1 MRIYKMEEGKF
12 VDPGKKEAQ
21 TVQPREEREALEH
34 QMLAENAS
42 FADHSLGRLREEE
55 PCALRTCFQRDVD
68 RITYCKAFRR
78 MKHKTQVFLS
88 PEGDHYR
95 TRMTHTL
102 EVSRIARTIAR
113 SLRLNED
120 LTEAIALGHDLGHTP
135 FGHAGE
141 RALRRI
147 HEGGFE
153 HNEQSLRVT
162 DRLEKDGRG
171 LNLCAE
177 VRDGILCHTGERRP
191 ATLEGSIVRIS
202 DRIAYVNHDT
212 DDAVRAGIM
221 REEDIPASVREV
233 IGSSFGQRIDTV
245 IRDVVASSDSEIRM
259 SLPVA
264 WAMDAFRSFM
274 FQAVYQNP
282 KAKSEESKVEGILT
296 SLYGYY
302 LADVN
307 RLPEDYRAVAD
318 AEGSARA
325 VCDYIAGMTDQ
336 FAVEQYTR
344 LFIPGGWTVY

>member
-1 MRIYKMEEGKF
+1 ML
-12 VDPGKKEAQ
+12 
-21 TVQPREEREALEH
+21 PREEREALEH
-34 QMLAENAS
+34 RILAEGAC
-42 FADHSLGRLREEE
+42 FADHSLGRERKEE
-55 PCALRTCFQRDVD
+55 PCSLRTCFQRDVD

-78 MKHKTQVFLS
+78 LKHKTQVFLS

-102 EVSRIARTIAR
+102 EVARIARTIAR
-113 SLRLNED
+113 CLRLNED

-141 RALRRI
+141 RALRKI
-147 HEGGFE
+147 HAGGFE
-153 HNEQSLRVT
+153 HNEQSLRVA
-162 DRLEKDGRG
+162 DRLEKGGRG

-177 VRDGILCHTGERRP
+177 VRDGMLCHTGERKP
-191 ATLEGSIVRIS
+191 MTLEGNIVRLS

-233 IGSSFGQRIDTV
+233 IGDSFGKRIDTV

-264 WAMDAFRSFM
+264 WAMDDFRNFM
-274 FQAVYQNP
+274 FEAVYRNP
-282 KAKSEESKVEGILT
+282 KAKSEESKVEGIL
-296 SLYGYY
+296 SALYAHY
-302 LADVN
+302 LADIG
-307 RLPEDYRAVAD
+307 RLPEDYRAVAEE
-318 AEGSARA
+318 EGSERA

-336 FAVEQYTR
+336 FAVQQYTQ
-344 LFIPGGWTVY
+344 LFIPGGWTIR

>member
-1 MRIYKMEEGKF
+1 ML
-12 VDPGKKEAQ
+12 
-21 TVQPREEREALEH
+21 PREEREALEH
-34 QMLAENAS
+34 RTLAEGAC
-42 FADHSLGRLREEE
+42 FADHSRGRERAEE

-102 EVSRIARTIAR
+102 EVARIARTIAR
-113 SLRLNED
+113 CLRLNED

-141 RALRRI
+141 RALRKI
-147 HEGGFE
+147 HAGGFE
-153 HNEQSLRVT
+153 HNEQSLRVA

-177 VRDGILCHTGERRP
+177 VRDGILCHTGERKP
-191 ATLEGSIVRIS
+191 MTLEGNIVRLS

-221 REEDIPASVREV
+221 KEEDIPASVREV
-233 IGSSFGQRIDTV
+233 IGETFGKRIDTV

-274 FQAVYQNP
+274 FEAVYRNP
-282 KAKSEESKVEGILT
+282 RAKSEESKVEGIL
-296 SLYGYY
+296 SALYEYY
-302 LADVN
+302 LADVG
-307 RLPEDYRAVAD
+307 RLPADYRAVAEE
-318 AEGSARA
+318 EGSERA

-336 FAVEQYTR
+336 FAVQQYTQ
-344 LFIPGGWTVY
+344 LFIPGGWTIR